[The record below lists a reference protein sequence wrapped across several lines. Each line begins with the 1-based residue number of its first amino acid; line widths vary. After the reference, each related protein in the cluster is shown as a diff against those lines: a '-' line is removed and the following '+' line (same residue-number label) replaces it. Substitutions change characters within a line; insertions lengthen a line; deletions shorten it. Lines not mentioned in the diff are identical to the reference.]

1 MNKLFKKLYNQS
13 HKILTPN
20 QNQNQI
26 QDYEDEDASKDSE
39 PYKNIHALV
48 DDRLKKIQECK
59 KKSKKSPGKGR
70 ASKHASDLID
80 HSDCLDIFDNYSY
93 DNLDQYADNLD
104 IYNDE

>member
-1 MNKLFKKLYNQS
+1 VNKLFKKLYNQS

-20 QNQNQI
+20 HNHN

-59 KKSKKSPGKGR
+59 KKSKRSPGKGR

-80 HSDCLDIFDNYSY
+80 HSDCLDILDNYSY

>member
-1 MNKLFKKLYNQS
+1 VNKLFKKLYNQS

-20 QNQNQI
+20 QNQ
-26 QDYEDEDASKDSE
+26 DYGDEDSE

-59 KKSKKSPGKGR
+59 KKAKRSPGKGR

-80 HSDCLDIFDNYSY
+80 HSDCLDILDNYSY